1 MPILAYM
8 TFFYALTFLFA
19 GGARCKC
26 HQQIKRWVRKRRLAT
41 PDYEEPSTAISR
53 ANKEDKEV
61 MTSCNRSAA
70 IAALTAN
77 GLCAFPFLVGKR
89 VFHLVLET
97 TILIYVVFQ
106 IKLAKFP
113 MASIVHSLL
122 LCDEVALRRRP
133 LAFHENCRFTKNFLM
148 KYLFSR
154 IYWFLR
160 KFNTTKLC
168 RCTVSVIAWAITK
181 LLYSE
186 VLKINS
192 KIYWSLRWEQSQL

>member
-1 MPILAYM
+1 MDCM
-8 TFFYALTFLFA
+8 HFL
-19 GGARCKC
+19 
-26 HQQIKRWVRKRRLAT
+26 
-41 PDYEEPSTAISR
+41 
-53 ANKEDKEV
+53 
-61 MTSCNRSAA
+61 
-70 IAALTAN
+70 
-77 GLCAFPFLVGKR
+77 FLVGKR

-97 TILIYVVFQ
+97 TILIYMVFR

-122 LCDEVALRRRP
+122 LCDEVALHRRP
-133 LAFHENCRFTKNFLM
+133 LAFHENCRFTKIFLM

-160 KFNTTKLC
+160 KFNTTKVC
-168 RCTVSVIAWAITK
+168 RRTVSVIARAITK

-192 KIYWSLRWEQSQL
+192 KIYWSLRWERSQL